1 MGRTHIDCRLNSGR
15 PSGAFAMATLSKAPD
30 RSGDHPST
38 DGPARRRLTVA
49 EYYRMTEAGILGR
62 GERVELID
70 GEIIDMSPI
79 GVLHAAIVNVLAR
92 HVARQCGDSTFV
104 SIQNPLRL
112 DDVNEPEPDLL
123 ILRPRFDC
131 YCTAHPTP
139 ADTLM
144 VIEVA
149 DTSLAYDLDV
159 KVPLYA
165 RHGIPEVWVIEAAT
179 RRTHV
184 VRAPAATKAGGTMY
198 ADVRLIAADEPL
210 PFHLI
215 GGADSSQTDVSLSQL
230 VPGAT

>member
-1 MGRTHIDCRLNSGR
+1 
-15 PSGAFAMATLSKAPD
+15 MATLSKAPD
-30 RSGDHPST
+30 HSGDHPST

-49 EYYRMTEAGILGR
+49 EYYRMAEAGILGR

-104 SIQNPLRL
+104 SIQYPLRL
-112 DDVNEPEPDLL
+112 DDENEPEPDLL

-131 YCTAHPTP
+131 YCTAHP
-139 ADTLM
+139 
-144 VIEVA
+144 
-149 DTSLAYDLDV
+149 
-159 KVPLYA
+159 K
-165 RHGIPEVWVIEAAT
+165 
-179 RRTHV
+179 
-184 VRAPAATKAGGTMY
+184 
-198 ADVRLIAADEPL
+198 PL